1 MKTKSYYL
9 SEKNID
15 KIKSLSKQSIPHCSE
30 SAIVNDAIEKYNK
43 GEINGNSEKTSG
55 KKTNNNTKKK

>member
-15 KIKSLSKQSIPHCSE
+15 KIKKLSAQSIPHCSQ
-30 SAIVNDAIEKYNK
+30 SAIVNDAIEKYDK
-43 GEINGNSEKTSG
+43 GEINGDSEKTGS
-55 KKTNNNTKKK
+55 KETSNSTKKK

>member
-15 KIKSLSKQSIPHCSE
+15 KIKKLSAQSIPHCSQ
-30 SAIVNDAIEKYNK
+30 SAIVNDAIEKYDK
-43 GEINGNSEKTSG
+43 GEINGDSEKSS
-55 KKTNNNTKKK
+55 KEKTGSKKK

>member
-43 GEINGNSEKTSG
+43 GEINGNSEETSQQEKTSS
-55 KKTNNNTKKK
+55 KKK